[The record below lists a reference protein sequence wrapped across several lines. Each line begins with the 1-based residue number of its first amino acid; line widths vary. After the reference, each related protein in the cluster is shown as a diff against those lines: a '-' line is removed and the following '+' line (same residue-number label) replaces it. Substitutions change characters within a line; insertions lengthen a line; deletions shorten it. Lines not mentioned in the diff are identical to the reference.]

1 MAPLLDCKTQLP
13 LWAFATIITTTFVF
27 LGVCW
32 KIADIR
38 EKKMKKARRERREAD
53 HLVNEAGNS
62 EMGIGGTSTRNSKM
76 SNSNLSRRKVTTS
89 MDFSADKK
97 LGSMSGDNRPSAHF
111 ATDGGGDKNERLLIK
126 SANN

>member
-1 MAPLLDCKTQLP
+1 
-13 LWAFATIITTTFVF
+13 
-27 LGVCW
+27 
-32 KIADIR
+32 
-38 EKKMKKARRERREAD
+38 MKKARRERREAD